1 MEVQKMLDELQKQA
15 EKDSQLRERLLRTQT
30 EASPLQAFC
39 KICREQ
45 GYSLYPMDL
54 ISAGEEF
61 YAAIRR
67 STNGGGENSPKLEG
81 EDDLYEMFL
90 AALAGQAHAEG
101 RF

>member
-1 MEVQKMLDELQKQA
+1 MNVLEILDDLQKLAQQ
-15 EKDSQLRERLLRTQT
+15 DPVIRSRLLATRQ

-39 KICREQ
+39 ALCHEL

-54 ISAGEEF
+54 VNAGEEF

-81 EDDLYEMFL
+81 EDDLYEMFF
-90 AALAGQAHAEG
+90 AALVNGD
-101 RF
+101 